1 MSMAHLGPSL
11 DIHTGGVD
19 LIFPHHEDEIAQS
32 EAATGQPFVGTW
44 LHCAHLQMSGEKM
57 AKSAGNIARVAE
69 LLEGGVAARALRYTL
84 ISVHYRASLNYSDE
98 SLRAAAAATERLD
111 ALHAALGAYREDGP
125 DDATLGAL
133 LDEIRRGFE
142 AGLDDDLNVSEALG
156 ALFEGVRELNRRI
169 DARSLSTGGCR
180 AGAGAAARAR
190 RRAGAGRRRG
200 HPRPRPGGHARCPDR
215 RTRRTKLGRVGSAA

>member
-1 MSMAHLGPSL
+1 
-11 DIHTGGVD
+11 
-19 LIFPHHEDEIAQS
+19 
-32 EAATGQPFVGTW
+32 
-44 LHCAHLQMSGEKM
+44 MSGEKM

-111 ALHAALGAYREDGP
+111 ALHAALGAYREDRQ
-125 DDATLGAL
+125 DDATVGTL
-133 LDEIRRGFE
+133 LDQIRRRFE

-169 DARSLSTGGCR
+169 DARSLSTGDAER
-180 AGAGAAARAR
+180 ALALMRELDGVLALVDDADILDPALAAMLDARIAARAARNWAESDRLRDELTAHGVLVEDTRDGQRWR
-190 RRAGAGRRRG
+190 RQTEVV
-200 HPRPRPGGHARCPDR
+200 GG
-215 RTRRTKLGRVGSAA
+215 